1 LDDGVDIRIF
11 CNHLRIFKLGVSWGG
26 FESLAMPALVA
37 RAQAAGPNSAI
48 DFGVPERMVRLHI
61 GLEGADALWDD
72 LDSAMA
78 AAA

>member
-1 LDDGVDIRIF
+1 
-11 CNHLRIFKLGVSWGG
+11 
-26 FESLAMPALVA
+26 MPALIA
-37 RAQAAGPNSAI
+37 RVQAAGPNSAI
-48 DFGVPERMVRLHI
+48 DFGVPERLVRLHI